1 MLLLLQ
7 EGDLI
12 EASLFTAFRW
22 NSLVLDLGQDL
33 MIFLEQLQVLIAD
46 ASTGLDTHRLLL
58 WSLRATIVSYISILA
73 WLI

>member
-1 MLLLLQ
+1 M
-7 EGDLI
+7 
-12 EASLFTAFRW
+12 
-22 NSLVLDLGQDL
+22 LDLGQDL